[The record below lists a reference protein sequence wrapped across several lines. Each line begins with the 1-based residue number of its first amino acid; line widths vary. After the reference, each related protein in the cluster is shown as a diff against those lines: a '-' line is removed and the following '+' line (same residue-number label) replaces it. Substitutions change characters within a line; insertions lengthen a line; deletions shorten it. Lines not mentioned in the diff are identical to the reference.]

1 MAIAYTRYLARRSS
15 LSIDEDGKPS
25 LDRVYIVRSTDG
37 SDTYF
42 QIMSATGMAI
52 GQTILVAGFAQP
64 IKCKSLDCKAAD
76 DSALIFE
83 VTGKYEVKDPE
94 DGEDPE
100 NPNNTGLP
108 ANQWGA
114 TGSSSAVPVFMD
126 TDGNMIKNS
135 AGDPLE
141 GLEKEQCEFTLTLT
155 KAYTSHLAVGA
166 AARTY
171 TDTCNQA
178 AWNGG
183 AQHTWLCRF
192 KSASIERKESLVYWT
207 TSWEFAY
214 KASTWKCMPWDV
226 GFHEW
231 RGSPGAGD
239 FGRKAIL
246 GVDGKPVKQ
255 PVALAGGTALPP
267 GQGPFVINDGQGV
280 KVYAETNFSAEF
292 GEMFTPVF

>member
-1 MAIAYTRYLARRSS
+1 MAISYTRFLARRSS
-15 LSIDEDGKPS
+15 LSVDKDGKPS
-25 LDRVYIVRSTDG
+25 LDRVFLVRLTTG
-37 SDTYF
+37 GDTYAS
-42 QIMSATGMAI
+42 IIAATGMGI
-52 GQTILVAGFAQP
+52 GQTIVVSGFNDP
-64 IKCKSLDCKAAD
+64 VICKSLDCKAAD
-76 DSALIFE
+76 DSALMYE

-100 NPNNTGLP
+100 NPNGSGLP
-108 ANQWGA
+108 SMQWGA
-114 TGSSSAVPVFMD
+114 TGSSSAVPVFED

-155 KAYTSHLAVGA
+155 KPYASHLTLGA

-171 TDTCNQA
+171 TDTCNQF

-183 AQHTWLCRF
+183 DPHTWLCRF
-192 KSASIERKESLVYWT
+192 KSASIERKDGLVYWSS
-207 TSWEFAY
+207 SWEFAY
-214 KASTWKCMPWDV
+214 KATTWKCMPWDV

-231 RGSPGAGD
+231 RGSPGQGD

-255 PVALAGGTALPP
+255 PVALSGGTALAP
-267 GQGPFVINDGQGV
+267 GQGPFVINGGDGV
-280 KVYAETNFSAEF
+280 KVYVETNFAAEF